1 VSGLGTLGDV
11 SRADDDPRPAFEQLA
26 DTLREEI
33 KNGALEPGQ
42 KLPSVRQLIEQ
53 YGFVSATV
61 QKSLTRLRNEGWIF
75 TTSRG
80 SFVRDLDSP
89 RGASAAPVTAAEFAE
104 LQAQLAALAE
114 RLQILEER
122 LPDRT
127 DS

>member
-1 VSGLGTLGDV
+1 MGTLEGV
-11 SRADDDPRPAFEQLA
+11 SRADNDPRAAFEQLA
-26 DTLREEI
+26 DDLRDEI
-33 KNGALEPGQ
+33 KSGALEPGQ

-80 SFVRDLDSP
+80 SFVRAADSP

-104 LQAQLAALAE
+104 LQAQLAALTE

-122 LPDRT
+122 LPDRS